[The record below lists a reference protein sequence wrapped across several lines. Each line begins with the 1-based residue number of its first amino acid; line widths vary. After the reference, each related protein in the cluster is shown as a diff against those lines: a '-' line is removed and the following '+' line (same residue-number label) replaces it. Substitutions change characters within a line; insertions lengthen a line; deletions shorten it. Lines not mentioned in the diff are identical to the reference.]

1 MNQCSRNSH
10 YTYYHNCAI
19 ILTARSSYT
28 LRVQEGG
35 VTSEDVSATPEVLAV
50 RLLQWTVSS
59 ASHTTHRV
67 YSARS
72 AGSLTDCIHGVIV
85 PGLIFSLVS
94 PSLTSLT
101 LSGSRI
107 TQIFHA
113 ISTLCSLHSL
123 VLRRL
128 PYGAVNRA
136 LQRGLG
142 QVTPVHVAGD

>member
-72 AGSLTDCIHGVIV
+72 AGSLTDGLYGVIV
-85 PGLIFSLVS
+85 PGLIFSPLA
-94 PSLTSLT
+94 PSLTSLR

-107 TQIFHA
+107 TQISPT
-113 ISTLCSLHSL
+113 ISEGTDTVIPLWL
-123 VLRRL
+123 VWTAAQPPSPAPREHCH
-128 PYGAVNRA
+128 
-136 LQRGLG
+136 
-142 QVTPVHVAGD
+142 HVPS